1 MSRAWVKQIQTVSKL
16 MYEHLTSPDRLVENV
31 TEWAK
36 RLNSWE
42 IAREIEYDFH
52 EDFITELKARFEV
65 ESNRKYAIKQEKEF
79 REMDATVTVV
89 EYGVDFWKEV
99 LDWGNQEK
107 IWNIQ
112 DKSFLK
118 VAINMLKKMPS
129 DKQSIKILQVLDK
142 ARLESFPK

>member
-1 MSRAWVKQIQTVSKL
+1 YKANIVAYTLSSIIYRVKEEYKDLDIDYNKIWKNQNLSRAWVKQIQTVSKL

-65 ESNRKYAIKQEKEF
+65 ESNRKYAIK
-79 REMDATVTVV
+79 
-89 EYGVDFWKEV
+89 
-99 LDWGNQEK
+99 
-107 IWNIQ
+107 
-112 DKSFLK
+112 
-118 VAINMLKKMPS
+118 
-129 DKQSIKILQVLDK
+129 
-142 ARLESFPK
+142 